1 VRNFWKYISAIAL
14 GILILVGDIMVR
26 GNFGEVYAIRP
37 TDLVIV
43 ILPAILWLLASGQIQ
58 SLKLGTGGLEVKS
71 ALQRAARSPITMQ
84 IEKMPISTLSVIG
97 KEELDRIV
105 STGPQALVLE
115 KHTEEWWDEYTV
127 EESIR
132 QLSKTEGFRLF
143 VFEDGNGRF
152 IGAISASDLVR
163 TLRADGWER
172 YLNPPQPGS
181 GNYLLDVA
189 TLKLILNNQAPESV
203 LKQARG
209 FLNQDDALSNSV
221 DKKTALAKME
231 ELNTSWLPVIDRRTR
246 KLFGVV
252 EQSRLAAS
260 LVLDIMNALDDTGRR
275 R

>member
-1 VRNFWKYISAIAL
+1 
-14 GILILVGDIMVR
+14 MVR